1 MALITISGSLGSG
14 GTIIGQ
20 QVAKAMKVELYD
32 DIKLQQSV
40 LMLGLKPNDIEDLD
54 EKAPGFFDYI
64 LSRKPQVYL
73 ECMESVIY
81 EVARRGEGVII
92 GHGSQIL
99 LQDFDC
105 ALHVLVHASMR
116 NRVRNLVEE
125 KKLSPQ
131 AAEKLIHKSDHEKAG
146 FFQFAF
152 HLDWNDPALYD
163 LVINPAKIATESA
176 ARLVLEAARSE
187 HLAACGVNAL
197 ETMERLSMEKKI
209 KAALLSRKV
218 NPAML
223 HIEVPEKGKAAVRGF
238 SYSYEER
245 ERILAALDSI
255 PGVGDVHADIVLLHH
270 DYT

>member
-1 MALITISGSLGSG
+1 MPLITISASLGSG
-14 GTIIGQ
+14 GAMIGRR
-20 QVAKAMKVELYD
+20 VAEAMNVELYD
-32 DIKLQQSV
+32 DVKLQQSV
-40 LMLGLKPNDIEDLD
+40 LMLGLKPNDIEELD

-64 LSRKPQVYL
+64 LSSKPQVYL
-73 ECMESVIY
+73 GCMESVIY

-92 GHGSQIL
+92 GHGGQIL

-105 ALHVLVHASMR
+105 ALHVLVHASMP
-116 NRVRNLVEE
+116 NRVRNLVQE

-152 HLDWNDPALYD
+152 HLDWYDPALYD
-163 LVINPAKIATESA
+163 LVINPAKIGTESA
-176 ARLVLEAARSE
+176 AKLVLDAGGSE
-187 HLAACGVNAL
+187 HLAACSVNVL

-209 KAALLSRKV
+209 KAALLGRQV
-218 NPAML
+218 NLAML

-238 SYSYEER
+238 SYSHEEK
-245 ERILAALDSI
+245 ERILAALDNI
-255 PGVGDVHADIVLLHH
+255 PGVSDVDADIALLHH

>member
-1 MALITISGSLGSG
+1 MPLITISSSIGSG
-14 GTIIGQ
+14 GAFIGR
-20 QVAKAMKVELYD
+20 QVAEAMNVELYD
-32 DIKLQQSV
+32 DIKLQHSIS
-40 LMLGLKPNDIEDLD
+40 MLGLKPHDIEELD

-64 LSRKPQVYL
+64 LSNKPQVYL
-73 ECMESVIY
+73 GYMESVIY

-105 ALHVLVHASMR
+105 AVHVLVHASMATRIR
-116 NRVRNLVEE
+116 NMVQE

-146 FFQFAF
+146 FFRFAF
-152 HLDWNDPALYD
+152 HLDWNDTALYD
-163 LVINPAKIATESA
+163 LVINPAKIGTDSA
-176 ARLVLEAARSE
+176 ARLVLDVAGSK
-187 HLAACGVNAL
+187 HLAACSVNVL

-209 KAALLSRKV
+209 RAALLSRKV
-218 NPAML
+218 NLAML

-238 SYSYEER
+238 SYSHEEK

-255 PGVGDVHADIVLLHH
+255 PGVTDVHADIALLPH